1 MRKLQQKLRTHE
13 QRQQEE
19 PKVLER
25 GDEAVGGAEL
35 PAADDNA
42 HLPNMGRM
50 VEEMENRMRD
60 SLQDVYF
67 GKTKSTVNRL
77 YKAQGAAIDQQKDAM
92 AAALRQEMA
101 RRGGAQ

>member
-1 MRKLQQKLRTHE
+1 
-13 QRQQEE
+13 
-19 PKVLER
+19 
-25 GDEAVGGAEL
+25 
-35 PAADDNA
+35 
-42 HLPNMGRM
+42 MGRM
-50 VEEMENRMRD
+50 VEDMENRMRD

-77 YKAQGAAIDQQKDAM
+77 YKAQGTAMDLQKDAM